1 MPRLASF
8 MVGTDA
14 ERPGGLGVRAA
25 ASGLRAYRLGHARGL
40 RRQRRRSPTPQC
52 ARIAW
57 PCCSTACP
65 KAVCVE
71 LMQEIA
77 DLLVEHGLS
86 TPEGDA
92 VRSVVGV
99 HELDWT
105 SEMPG
110 ALHMTI
116 PKTEPRSP
124 DLGLGYSPN

>member
-1 MPRLASF
+1 MHE
-8 MVGTDA
+8 D
-14 ERPGGLGVRAA
+14 LGAHA
-25 ASGLRAYRLGHARGL
+25 GQDPDPTERAYRV
-40 RRQRRRSPTPQC
+40 
-52 ARIAW
+52 
-57 PCCSTACP
+57 
-65 KAVCVE
+65 AVLLDGVSEVVCLE
-71 LMQEIA
+71 LMQQIA

-86 TPEGDA
+86 TPEGEA

-105 SEMPG
+105 TEMPG